1 MSEEPVLSSTL
12 KDVKRRP
19 DGSFSIRPG
28 LGDIILD
35 SILLAASFE
44 GTSILLV
51 WIVAALSG
59 VPVGVGEIVL
69 LAIYAVFVLVLVAVP
84 FVPVALLRAKRR
96 YGQGSAIARFYGF
109 VVALLFWPLIW
120 ALTPAS
126 ERTIATF
133 QAVLRAFGEPTAMPP
148 KLLGPVL

>member
-1 MSEEPVLSSTL
+1 M
-12 KDVKRRP
+12 
-19 DGSFSIRPG
+19 
-28 LGDIILD
+28 
-35 SILLAASFE
+35 
-44 GTSILLV
+44 

-59 VPVGVGEIVL
+59 VPVGAGEIVL